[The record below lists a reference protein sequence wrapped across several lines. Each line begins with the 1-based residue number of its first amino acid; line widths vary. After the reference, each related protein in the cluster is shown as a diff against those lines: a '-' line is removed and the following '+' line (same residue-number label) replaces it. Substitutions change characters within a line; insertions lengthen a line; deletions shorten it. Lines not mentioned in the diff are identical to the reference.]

1 VEGDGG
7 CRRQQGVR
15 GCRGDGGFHTDNDPT
30 KGHCSCQTE
39 RFLKVLTIVLS
50 PIEEGEVVDQ
60 TRVTSSIREF
70 FDSIGQGKNFRVISK
85 SETIFIKSAN
95 GEKMN
100 GHAKP
105 VHSIRSCCGL

>member
-1 VEGDGG
+1 
-7 CRRQQGVR
+7 
-15 GCRGDGGFHTDNDPT
+15 
-30 KGHCSCQTE
+30 
-39 RFLKVLTIVLS
+39 VLTIVLS